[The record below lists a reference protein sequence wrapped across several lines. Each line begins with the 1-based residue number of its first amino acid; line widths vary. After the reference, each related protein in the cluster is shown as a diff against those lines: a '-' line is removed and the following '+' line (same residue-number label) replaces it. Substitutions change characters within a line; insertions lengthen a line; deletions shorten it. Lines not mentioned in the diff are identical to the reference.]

1 MPKACCHESKDWVA
15 RRRSFVLGWGLPG
28 LALAGSLFMEP
39 PGRAWI
45 WCLGLLWMGVACTAN
60 AFRSGRTHCY
70 FTGPFFLLMACLT
83 LLYGLGMVKVG
94 ARGWE
99 WLGLGLVLG
108 TVALGWLPEQM
119 WGQFT
124 DRGLKRQEPKRGLP
138 L

>member
-60 AFRSGRTHCY
+60 ALRCGRIHCY

-83 LLYGLGMVKVG
+83 LLYGLGILEL
-94 ARGWE
+94 RPQGWT
-99 WLGLGLVLG
+99 WLSLGLVIG
-108 TVALGWLPEQM
+108 TVGLWWLPEQR
-119 WGQFT
+119 WGQFAG
-124 DRGLKRQEPKRGLP
+124 RRLRRREPKGGLP
-138 L
+138 